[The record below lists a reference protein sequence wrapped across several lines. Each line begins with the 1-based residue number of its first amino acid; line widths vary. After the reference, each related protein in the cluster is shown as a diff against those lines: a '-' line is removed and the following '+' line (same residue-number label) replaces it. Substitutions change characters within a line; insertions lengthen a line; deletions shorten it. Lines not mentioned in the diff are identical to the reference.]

1 MPEKALL
8 DCIYYRNAAPFEDE
22 LDLEELDTGRLQK
35 MAQSFPVRVREIV
48 GKLAGNKGR

>member
-22 LDLEELDTGRLQK
+22 LDLEGVDTGRLQE
-35 MAQSFPVRVREIV
+35 MAQSFPVRVREMV
-48 GKLAGNKGR
+48 GKLAEKKGR